1 MRSKKALINIVTSI
15 FLEIIKI
22 VCGFIAPIMIINAFG
37 SEVNGL
43 ISSITQFLAYIT
55 LLESGVGPVIK
66 AALYKPIANKDN
78 KEIANI
84 LKSAEKFFRT
94 IAAIFVVY
102 VLVLCIIYPM
112 IINNEFDS
120 LFSIS
125 LILIIAISSFAEYC
139 FGITYRLFIQADQK
153 RYVGS
158 TIEII
163 STIVNTIFIV
173 VLIKMGSNIQIVKL
187 FSAFAFV
194 LRPLL
199 QNIYFRKKYNINL
212 KEASTDYKLKN
223 KWDGLSQHIASVVHS
238 NTDIVVLTIFSNMKE
253 VSVYSVYLL
262 VMNGIKRF
270 VEALN
275 SGIDSS
281 FGDMIVKNEEDNLRK
296 KFGIY
301 ETMYYSFITIAFICI
316 LVLIVPFISVYTQEA
331 TDANYIRPVFAFII
345 TIAEFIFAI
354 RLPYNSL
361 IKAAGHFKQTM
372 KGAWLE
378 SITNITLSIILVIRF
393 GLIGVAIG
401 TLVAMLIRTIEFFI
415 YGSRAILKRTL
426 KIPIKKI
433 ICITIEVSIMLF
445 INTFLSNCFNVTT
458 YLQWFIYALCV
469 FVITS
474 IEVAMINYI
483 AFRED
488 FKNMK
493 GIIYNILNRN
503 SSRKKEED
511 GKE

>member
-1 MRSKKALINIVTSI
+1 MRGKKALINIITSI
-15 FLEIIKI
+15 FLEVIKI
-22 VCGFIAPIMIINAFG
+22 VCGFIAPIMIINAYG

-84 LKSAEKFFRT
+84 LKSAEKFFRS
-94 IAAIFVVY
+94 IAIIFIIY
-102 VLVLCIIYPM
+102 VLVLCVIYPL

-125 LILIIAISSFAEYC
+125 LILIIAISSFAEYF

-163 STIVNTIFIV
+163 ATVINTIFIV
-173 VLIKMGSNIQIVKL
+173 VLIKMGSNVQVVKL
-187 FSAFAFV
+187 FSAFAFI

-199 QNIYFRKKYNINL
+199 QNLYFRKKYNISL
-212 KEASTDYKLKN
+212 KDASSDYKLKN

-238 NTDIVVLTIFSNMKE
+238 NTDIVVLTLFSNMKE

-262 VMNGIKRF
+262 VMNGVKRF

-301 ETMYYSFITIAFICI
+301 ETMYYSFITVVFICI
-316 LVLIVPFISVYTQEA
+316 LILIVPFVSVYTKEA

-345 TIAEFIFAI
+345 TLAEFVFAI

-361 IKAAGHFKQTM
+361 IKAAGHFKETM
-372 KGAWLE
+372 KGAWVE
-378 SITNITLSIILVIRF
+378 TITNITLSVILVMKF
-393 GLIGVAIG
+393 GLVGVAIG
-401 TLVAMLIRTIEFFI
+401 TLVAMSVRTIEFFI
-415 YGSRAILKRTL
+415 HGSKAILKRSI
-426 KIPIKKI
+426 KVPIIKV
-433 ICITIEVSIMLF
+433 ICISIEVAIMLF
-445 INTFLSNCFNVTT
+445 INTFLSQYFNVTT
-458 YLQWFIYALCV
+458 YFEWIVYAICV

-474 IEVAMINYI
+474 LEVALINFI
-483 AFRED
+483 VFKDD

-493 GIIYNILNRN
+493 GIIHNILNRKYN
-503 SSRKKEED
+503 RKKEED
-511 GKE
+511 VKE